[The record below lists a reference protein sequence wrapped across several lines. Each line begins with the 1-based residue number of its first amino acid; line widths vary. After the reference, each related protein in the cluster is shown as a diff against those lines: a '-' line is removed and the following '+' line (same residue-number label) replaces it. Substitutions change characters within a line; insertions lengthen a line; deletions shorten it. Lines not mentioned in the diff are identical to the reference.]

1 MCELAEHPLQVLGVE
16 AAACLDF
23 LGIRRTI
30 GFDLLGAHH
39 RPAGEQAL
47 DRVEP
52 GAGDREL
59 RHQRERDRVEAIEH
73 RIVGEFGATP
83 ARSGGRRLIGVGAKR
98 GRLIH
103 VPSPYP

>member
-1 MCELAEHPLQVLGVE
+1 MQ
-16 AAACLDF
+16 AAARLDF

-30 GFDLLGAHH
+30 GIDLLSAHH

-52 GAGDREL
+52 GAGDRKL
-59 RHQRERDRVEAIEH
+59 RHQRERDRIKAIEH
-73 RIVGEFGATP
+73 GIVGEFGAT
-83 ARSGGRRLIGVGAKR
+83 AACSGGRSLIGVGAGR

-103 VPSPYP
+103 VPGHCLSG